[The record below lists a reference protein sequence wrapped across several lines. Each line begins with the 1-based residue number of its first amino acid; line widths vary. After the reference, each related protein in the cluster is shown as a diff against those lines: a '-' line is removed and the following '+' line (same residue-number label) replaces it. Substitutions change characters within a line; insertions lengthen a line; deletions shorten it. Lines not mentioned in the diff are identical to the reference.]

1 MREAIAIVEGNTKR
15 EGSLIWHNIS
25 GSGVKIRY
33 EHAGSLPEFQWN
45 TGCPSNLERK
55 TMNELIKLAES
66 IGELAKLPDTTKELI
81 QAQHNVINTQSARIQ
96 NLENRLVGIMSKDD
110 VKSITVSVM
119 EKFLKDIKPQS
130 DQDEY
135 TFLIDHANPDKSLEE
150 AIRKGQELQQ
160 SFWEEGEEIFTAEF
174 GPSPAGKG
182 WYGSTHMPVITL
194 LFSGSEYRFHNTIR
208 IPGRFQMKSVT
219 RWGPAI
225 RTLGDGDKVLRV
237 ESIFGW
243 NPCVGHPIG
252 IYTEP
257 ATELSSGMIVRPFEQ
272 EIRYSMIVAHNNS
285 VPVYL
290 AQNPDRLQIVNNNI
304 QSHQGSN
311 IGIFHGPH
319 IDADWMPKS
328 ARSGDDVYLG
338 DSTINH
344 NQIEGPHR
352 MEHNGSRKQ
361 AGIFFSGQA
370 VQTCFNRF
378 FGYSQCI
385 YSHGGRSRV
394 SMGNQA
400 YAKPTAD
407 GRVWARV
414 SELVGTTFCIPTA
427 NKPEEDEI
435 HPTVGAFYN
444 DIKVGKGIVVQKRA
458 GWHNAGEAFL

>member
-1 MREAIAIVEGNTKR
+1 MIIGLLEAFTLMNEEKVFLN
-15 EGSLIWHNIS
+15 
-25 GSGVKIRY
+25 Y
-33 EHAGSLPEFQWN
+33 ETQH
-45 TGCPSNLERK
+45 RK
-55 TMNELIKLAES
+55 TMKELIQLAES
-66 IGELAKLPDTTKELI
+66 IGELAKLPETTQELI

-96 NLENRLVGIMSKDD
+96 NLENRLNGLPSSDEVSGKIREIM
-110 VKSITVSVM
+110 VPALN
-119 EKFLKDIKPQS
+119 EFLKEFKESTKID
-130 DQDEY
+130 DHML
-135 TFLIDHANPDKSLEE
+135 LIDPENPDDSLEK
-150 AIRKGQELQQ
+150 AIKLGQEIQEP
-160 SFWEEGEEIFTAEF
+160 FWEEGEERFQKEF
-174 GPSPAGKG
+174 GNSPSGPG

-194 LFSGSEYRFHNTIR
+194 LFSGSQYRFHNTIR
-208 IPGRFQMKSVT
+208 IPGRFQMRSVT

-225 RTLGDGDKVLRV
+225 RTLGDGDKVLKV

-272 EIRYSMIVAHNNS
+272 DIRDCMIVAHNNS

-338 DSTINH
+338 DSTISY

-414 SELVGTTFCIPTA
+414 SELVGTTFCIPSW
-427 NKPEEDEI
+427 NRMEED
-435 HPTVGAFYN
+435 HLSPFVGAYFG
-444 DIKVGKGIVVQKRA
+444 DIRADKNERVQKTA
-458 GWHNAGEAFL
+458 GWHKAGEAFL

>member
-1 MREAIAIVEGNTKR
+1 MK
-15 EGSLIWHNIS
+15 
-25 GSGVKIRY
+25 
-33 EHAGSLPEFQWN
+33 
-45 TGCPSNLERK
+45 
-55 TMNELIKLAES
+55 ELIKLAES
-66 IGELAKLPDTTKELI
+66 IGELAKLPDTTQELI

-110 VKSITVSVM
+110 VKSITVSVV
-119 EKFLKDIKPQS
+119 EQFIKDLKPQS
-130 DQDEY
+130 DQDQY
-135 TFLIDHANPDKSLEE
+135 TFLINHANPDKSLEE
-150 AIRKGQELQQ
+150 AIRKGQEVQQ
-160 SFWEEGEEIFTAEF
+160 PFWEEGEEKFQSEF
-174 GPSPAGKG
+174 GNSPSGKG

-225 RTLGDGDKVLRV
+225 RTLGDGDKVLKV

-257 ATELSSGMIVRPFEQ
+257 ATELPSGMIVRPFEQ
-272 EIRYSMIVAHNNS
+272 DIRDCMIVAHNNC

-304 QSHQGSN
+304 QSYQGSN

-319 IDADWMPKS
+319 IEIHWMPKAVS
-328 ARSGDDVYLG
+328 PNDDVYLG
-338 DSTINH
+338 DATINH

-361 AGIFFSGQA
+361 AGIFYSGQA

-407 GRVWARV
+407 GRVWAGRD
-414 SELVGTTFCIPTA
+414 ELVGATFCIPKE
-427 NKPEEDEI
+427 NPEFEVYVGQ
-435 HPTVGAFYN
+435 TTGAFYR
-444 DIKVGKGIVVQKRA
+444 DHAPLKGSPVQKTE
-458 GWHNAGEAFL
+458 GWHKAGEVFL

>member
-1 MREAIAIVEGNTKR
+1 MKT
-15 EGSLIWHNIS
+15 LI
-25 GSGVKIRY
+25 
-33 EHAGSLPEFQWN
+33 E
-45 TGCPSNLERK
+45 
-55 TMNELIKLAES
+55 LAEEF
-66 IGELAKLPDTTKELI
+66 GALAKLPETTKELI

-96 NLENRLVGIMSKDD
+96 NLENRLNGLPSSDD
-110 VKSITVSVM
+110 VSGKVREIMIPALT
-119 EKFLKDIKPQS
+119 EFLQTFKEEFKP
-130 DQDEY
+130 DAH
-135 TFLIDHANPDKSLEE
+135 TFRIDPDYPDDSLEK
-150 AIRKGQELQQ
+150 AIKLGQEIQQ
-160 SFWEEGEEIFTAEF
+160 PFWEEGEARFQSEF
-174 GPSPAGKG
+174 GDSPSGPG

-208 IPGRFQMKSVT
+208 IPGRFQMRSVT

-225 RTLGDGDKVLRV
+225 RTLGDGDKVLKV

-257 ATELSSGMIVRPFEQ
+257 ATKLLSGMIVRPFEQ
-272 EIRYSMIVAHNNS
+272 EIRDCMIVAQNNC

-304 QSHQGSN
+304 QAHQGSN

-338 DSTINH
+338 DSTISH

-361 AGIFFSGQA
+361 AGIFYSGQA

-385 YSHGGRSRV
+385 YSHGGRSRI

-407 GRVWARV
+407 GRVWAR
-414 SELVGTTFCIPTA
+414 SAELVGTTFCVPRENHPGEDRMFATA
-427 NKPEEDEI
+427 
-435 HPTVGAFYN
+435 GAFYE
-444 DIKVGKGIVVQKRA
+444 DLQVPKSSPVQKTA
-458 GWHNAGEAFL
+458 GWHKAGEVFL

>member
-1 MREAIAIVEGNTKR
+1 
-15 EGSLIWHNIS
+15 
-25 GSGVKIRY
+25 
-33 EHAGSLPEFQWN
+33 
-45 TGCPSNLERK
+45 
-55 TMNELIKLAES
+55 MNELIKLAES
-66 IGELAKLPDTTKELI
+66 IGQLAKLPETTQELI

-96 NLENRLVGIMSKDD
+96 NLENRLLGIMSKDD

-119 EKFLKDIKPQS
+119 EQFLKDLKPQS

-160 SFWEEGEEIFTAEF
+160 PFWEEGEEKFQKEF
-174 GPSPAGKG
+174 GNSPSGKG

-194 LFSGSEYRFHNTIR
+194 LFSGSEYCFHNTIR
-208 IPGRFQMKSVT
+208 IPGRFQMRSVT

-225 RTLGDGDKVLRV
+225 RTLGDGDKVLKV
-237 ESIFGW
+237 DSIFGW

-257 ATELSSGMIVRPFEQ
+257 ATELPSGMIVRPFEQ
-272 EIRYSMIVAHNNS
+272 DIRDCMIVAHNNC

-290 AQNPDRLQIVNNNI
+290 AQNPDRLQIINNNI

-338 DSTINH
+338 DATINR

-361 AGIFFSGQA
+361 AGIFYSGQA

-385 YSHGGRSRV
+385 YSHGGRSRL

-407 GRVWARV
+407 GRVWARA
-414 SELVGTTFCIPTA
+414 SELVGTTFCIPKENRA
-427 NKPEEDEI
+427 GEDFLIE
-435 HPTVGAFYN
+435 TVGAFY
-444 DIKVGKGIVVQKRA
+444 DDLRVTKGSPVQKTA
-458 GWHNAGEAFL
+458 GWHKVGEAFL

>member
-1 MREAIAIVEGNTKR
+1 
-15 EGSLIWHNIS
+15 
-25 GSGVKIRY
+25 
-33 EHAGSLPEFQWN
+33 
-45 TGCPSNLERK
+45 
-55 TMNELIKLAES
+55 MNELIKLAES

-96 NLENRLVGIMSKDD
+96 NLENRLLGIMSKDD

-119 EKFLKDIKPQS
+119 EQFLKDLKPQS
-130 DQDEY
+130 SQDKY
-135 TFLIDHANPDKSLEE
+135 TFLIDPASPDKSLEE

-160 SFWEEGEEIFTAEF
+160 PYWEEGEEKFQHEF
-174 GPSPAGKG
+174 GDSPSGKG

-194 LFSGSEYRFHNTIR
+194 LFSGSEYRFSNTIR
-208 IPGRFQMKSVT
+208 IPGRFQMKSIT

-257 ATELSSGMIVRPFEQ
+257 ATELPNGMIVRPFEQ
-272 EIRYSMIVAHNNS
+272 DIRDNMIVAHNNC

-304 QSHQGSN
+304 QSYQGSN

-338 DSTINH
+338 DSTINN

-361 AGIFFSGQA
+361 AGIFYSGQA

-385 YSHGGRSRV
+385 YSHGGRSRL

-407 GRVWARV
+407 GRVWARHD
-414 SELVGTTFCIPTA
+414 ELVGTTFCTP
-427 NKPEEDEI
+427 NENQSSEDRMFS
-435 HPTVGAFYN
+435 TVGAFYV
-444 DIKVGKGIVVQKRA
+444 DLQAPKSSPVHKTA
-458 GWHNAGEAFL
+458 GWHKAGEAFL

>member
-1 MREAIAIVEGNTKR
+1 VEGNTKR

>member
-1 MREAIAIVEGNTKR
+1 MK
-15 EGSLIWHNIS
+15 
-25 GSGVKIRY
+25 
-33 EHAGSLPEFQWN
+33 
-45 TGCPSNLERK
+45 
-55 TMNELIKLAES
+55 ELIKLAEEFS
-66 IGELAKLPDTTKELI
+66 ALAKLPDTTRELI
-81 QAQHNVINTQSARIQ
+81 QAQHNTLNTQSARIQ
-96 NLENRLVGIMSKDD
+96 NLENRLIGIMSKND
-110 VKSITVSVM
+110 VESITVSVM
-119 EKFLKDIKPQS
+119 EQFLKDLKPKS

-135 TFLIDHANPDKSLEE
+135 TFLIDHADPDESLER
-150 AIRKGQELQQ
+150 AIRLGQEIQQ
-160 SFWEEGEEIFTAEF
+160 PFWEEGEEKFQKEF
-174 GPSPAGKG
+174 GNSPSGKG
-182 WYGSTHMPVITL
+182 WYGSTYMPVITL
-194 LFSGSEYRFHNTIR
+194 LFSGSQYRFHDTIR

-225 RTLGDGDKVLRV
+225 RTLGDGDKVLKV
-237 ESIFGW
+237 DSIFGW

-252 IYTEP
+252 VYTEP
-257 ATELSSGMIVRPFEQ
+257 ATELPSGMIVRPFEQ
-272 EIRYSMIVAHNNS
+272 DIRDCMIVAHNNS

-304 QSHQGSN
+304 QAHQGSN

-344 NQIEGPHR
+344 NQFEGPHR

-407 GRVWARV
+407 GRIWARAA
-414 SELVGTTFCIPTA
+414 ELVGTTFCMPKE
-427 NKPEEDEI
+427 NLSSEDAIFE
-435 HPTVGAFYN
+435 TVGAFYE
-444 DIKVGKGIVVQKRA
+444 DLQVPKGSQVQKTA
-458 GWHNAGEAFL
+458 GWHKAGEAFL

>member
-1 MREAIAIVEGNTKR
+1 MKN
-15 EGSLIWHNIS
+15 
-25 GSGVKIRY
+25 
-33 EHAGSLPEFQWN
+33 
-45 TGCPSNLERK
+45 
-55 TMNELIKLAES
+55 MNELIQLAES

-257 ATELSSGMIVRPFEQ
+257 ATELPSGMIVRPFEQ
-272 EIRYSMIVAHNNS
+272 DIRDNMIVAHNNC

-304 QSHQGSN
+304 QAHQGSN

-319 IDADWMPKS
+319 IEIHWMPKA
-328 ARSGDDVYLG
+328 ARPNDDVYLG
-338 DSTINH
+338 DSTISY

-361 AGIFFSGQA
+361 AGIFYSGQA

-407 GRVWARV
+407 GRVWARPN
-414 SELVGTTFCIPTA
+414 ELVGTTFCIPKENRA
-427 NKPEEDEI
+427 GEDLLLE
-435 HPTVGAFYN
+435 TVGAFY
-444 DIKVGKGIVVQKRA
+444 DDLQEPKSSPVHKTA
-458 GWHNAGEAFL
+458 GWHKAGEAFL

>member
-1 MREAIAIVEGNTKR
+1 MKNLEELAASLTEIAQ
-15 EGSLIWHNIS
+15 
-25 GSGVKIRY
+25 
-33 EHAGSLPEFQWN
+33 LPEAVQQVRQEQFGNIQ
-45 TGCPSNLERK
+45 TLGKTIEAQGRK
-55 TMNELIKLAES
+55 VALI
-66 IGELAKLPDTTKELI
+66 
-81 QAQHNVINTQSARIQ
+81 
-96 NLENRLVGIMSKDD
+96 
-110 VKSITVSVM
+110 
-119 EKFLKDIKPQS
+119 EKR
-130 DQDEY
+130 QDENHAAAMEMVKNLI
-135 TFLIDHANPDKSLEE
+135 TQEFKEFTKAATDSHQFLIDAERPDESLEQ
-150 AIRKGQELQQ
+150 AIKRGQEIQQ
-160 SFWEEGEEIFTAEF
+160 PVWEEGEEKFTKEF
-174 GPSPAGKG
+174 GNSPAGLG

-194 LFSGSEYRFHNTIR
+194 LFSGSEYRFHNTVR
-208 IPGRFQMKSVT
+208 IPGRFQMRSVT

-225 RTLGDGDKVLRV
+225 RTLGDGDKVLKV

-272 EIRYSMIVAHNNS
+272 DIRDCMIVAHNNC

-304 QSHQGSN
+304 QSYQGSN

-319 IDADWMPKS
+319 IEADWMPKS
-328 ARSGDDVYLG
+328 ARPGDDVYLG

-407 GRVWARV
+407 GRAWANPD
-414 SELVGTTFCIPTA
+414 ELVGTTFCMPHNYRI
-427 NKPEEDEI
+427 EDDTI
-435 HPTVGAFYN
+435 HPITGSFYS
-444 DIKVGKGIVVQKRA
+444 DIKLMKGSPVKKTA
-458 GWHNAGEAFL
+458 GWHKAGEVFL

>member
-1 MREAIAIVEGNTKR
+1 
-15 EGSLIWHNIS
+15 
-25 GSGVKIRY
+25 
-33 EHAGSLPEFQWN
+33 
-45 TGCPSNLERK
+45 
-55 TMNELIKLAES
+55 MNELIKLAES
-66 IGELAKLPDTTKELI
+66 IGELAKLPETTRDAI
-81 QAQHNVINTQSARIQ
+81 QKQHGRLNTQDAQIQ
-96 NLENRLVGIMSKDD
+96 DLQNRLNKLNGIPSKDEISQKILEIVKPEMD
-110 VKSITVSVM
+110 AFFEGVKSLI
-119 EKFLKDIKPQS
+119 EP
-130 DQDEY
+130 DET
-135 TFLIDHANPDKSLEE
+135 TFLIDSKNPDKSLDE
-150 AIRKGQELQQ
+150 AIRKGQEIQEP
-160 SFWEEGEEIFTAEF
+160 FWIEGEEKFTEEF
-174 GPSPAGKG
+174 GPSPAGAG

-194 LFSGSEYRFHNTIR
+194 LFCGSEYRFHNTIR

-225 RTLGDGDKVLRV
+225 RTLGDGDKVLKV
-237 ESIFGW
+237 DSIFGY

-257 ATELSSGMIVRPFEQ
+257 ATELPNGMIIRPFEQ
-272 EIRYSMIVAHNNS
+272 DIRDCMIVAHNNS

-290 AQNPDRLQIVNNNI
+290 AQNPDRLQIINNNI
-304 QSHQGSN
+304 QSYQGSN

-319 IDADWMPKS
+319 IDADWMPKT
-328 ARSGDDVYLG
+328 ARPGDDVYLG

-361 AGIFFSGQA
+361 AGIFYSGQA

-385 YSHGGRSRV
+385 YSHGGRSRI

-414 SELVGTTFCIPTA
+414 AELVGTTFCIPKE
-427 NKPEEDEI
+427 N
-435 HPTVGAFYN
+435 HPGEGSVWETVGSFYN
-444 DIKVGKGIVVQKRA
+444 DLQVAKGSPVPKTA
-458 GWHNAGEAFL
+458 GWHKAGEAFL

>member
-1 MREAIAIVEGNTKR
+1 MEGNTKR

>member
-1 MREAIAIVEGNTKR
+1 M
-15 EGSLIWHNIS
+15 
-25 GSGVKIRY
+25 
-33 EHAGSLPEFQWN
+33 
-45 TGCPSNLERK
+45 LEKNRIK
-55 TMNELIKLAES
+55 TMKELIQLAES

-96 NLENRLVGIMSKDD
+96 NLENRIVGIMSKDD

-119 EKFLKDIKPQS
+119 EQFLKDMKPQS
-130 DQDEY
+130 DEDEY

-160 SFWEEGEEIFTAEF
+160 PFWEEGEERFQKEF
-174 GPSPAGKG
+174 GNSPSGKG

-208 IPGRFQMKSVT
+208 VPGRFQMRSVT

-257 ATELSSGMIVRPFEQ
+257 ATELPSGMIVRPFEQ
-272 EIRYSMIVAHNNS
+272 DIRDNMIVAHNNC

-304 QSHQGSN
+304 QAHQGSN

-319 IDADWMPKS
+319 IEIHWMPKA
-328 ARSGDDVYLG
+328 ARPNDDVYLG
-338 DSTINH
+338 DSTISY

-361 AGIFFSGQA
+361 AGIFYSGQA

-407 GRVWARV
+407 GRVWARPN
-414 SELVGTTFCIPTA
+414 ELVGTTFCIPKENRA
-427 NKPEEDEI
+427 GEDLLLE
-435 HPTVGAFYN
+435 TVGAFY
-444 DIKVGKGIVVQKRA
+444 DDLQEPKSSPVHKTA

>member
-1 MREAIAIVEGNTKR
+1 MR
-15 EGSLIWHNIS
+15 
-25 GSGVKIRY
+25 
-33 EHAGSLPEFQWN
+33 
-45 TGCPSNLERK
+45 
-55 TMNELIKLAES
+55 
-66 IGELAKLPDTTKELI
+66 
-81 QAQHNVINTQSARIQ
+81 
-96 NLENRLVGIMSKDD
+96 
-110 VKSITVSVM
+110 
-119 EKFLKDIKPQS
+119 
-130 DQDEY
+130 
-135 TFLIDHANPDKSLEE
+135 
-150 AIRKGQELQQ
+150 
-160 SFWEEGEEIFTAEF
+160 
-174 GPSPAGKG
+174 
-182 WYGSTHMPVITL
+182 
-194 LFSGSEYRFHNTIR
+194 
-208 IPGRFQMKSVT
+208 SVT

-225 RTLGDGDKVLRV
+225 RTLGDGDKVLKV
-237 ESIFGW
+237 DSIFGY

-252 IYTEP
+252 VYTEP
-257 ATELSSGMIVRPFEQ
+257 ATELPNGMIVRPFEQ
-272 EIRYSMIVAHNNS
+272 DIRDNMIVAQNNC

-290 AQNPDRLQIVNNNI
+290 AQNPDRLQIINNNI

-344 NQIEGPHR
+344 NQFEGPHR
-352 MEHNGSRKQ
+352 MIHNGSRKQ
-361 AGIFFSGQA
+361 AGIFYSGQA

-385 YSHGGRSRV
+385 YSHGGRSRI

-444 DIKVGKGIVVQKRA
+444 DIKVGKGIVVLKTA

>member
-1 MREAIAIVEGNTKR
+1 MKN
-15 EGSLIWHNIS
+15 
-25 GSGVKIRY
+25 
-33 EHAGSLPEFQWN
+33 
-45 TGCPSNLERK
+45 
-55 TMNELIKLAES
+55 MNELIQLAES
-66 IGELAKLPDTTKELI
+66 IGALAKLPDTTRELI

-110 VKSITVSVM
+110 VKSITVGVM
-119 EKFLKDIKPQS
+119 EQFLKDLKPQS

-135 TFLIDHANPDKSLEE
+135 TFLIDHVNPDKSLDE

-160 SFWEEGEEIFTAEF
+160 PFWEEGEARFQSEF
-174 GPSPAGKG
+174 GNSPSGKG

-208 IPGRFQMKSVT
+208 LPGRFQMRSVT

-225 RTLGDGDKVLRV
+225 RTLGDGDKVLKV

-257 ATELSSGMIVRPFEQ
+257 ATELPSGMIVRPFEQ
-272 EIRYSMIVAHNNS
+272 DIRDNMIVAHNNC

-304 QSHQGSN
+304 QAHQGSN

-319 IDADWMPKS
+319 INADWMPKS

-338 DSTINH
+338 DATISY

-361 AGIFFSGQA
+361 AGIFYSGQA

-385 YSHGGRSRV
+385 YSHGGRSRI

-444 DIKVGKGIVVQKRA
+444 DIKVGKGIEAQKTA
-458 GWHNAGEAFL
+458 GWHKAGEAFL

>member
-1 MREAIAIVEGNTKR
+1 MT
-15 EGSLIWHNIS
+15 
-25 GSGVKIRY
+25 
-33 EHAGSLPEFQWN
+33 
-45 TGCPSNLERK
+45 
-55 TMNELIKLAES
+55 
-66 IGELAKLPDTTKELI
+66 
-81 QAQHNVINTQSARIQ
+81 
-96 NLENRLVGIMSKDD
+96 KDD

-119 EKFLKDIKPQS
+119 EKFLKDMKPQS

-150 AIRKGQELQQ
+150 AIRKGQEIQQ
-160 SFWEEGEEIFTAEF
+160 TFWEEGEEKFAAEF
-174 GPSPAGKG
+174 GDSPSGPG
-182 WYGSTHMPVITL
+182 WYGSTHMPAITL

-225 RTLGDGDKVLRV
+225 RTLGDGDKVLKV
-237 ESIFGW
+237 DSIFGW

-257 ATELSSGMIVRPFEQ
+257 ATELPSGMIVRPFEQ
-272 EIRYSMIVAHNNS
+272 EIRDSMIVAHNNC

-290 AQNPDRLQIVNNNI
+290 AQNPDRLQIINNNI
-304 QSHQGSN
+304 QAHQGSN

-319 IDADWMPKS
+319 IDADWMPKA

-338 DSTINH
+338 DATINH

-352 MEHNGSRKQ
+352 MEHNRSRKQ

-385 YSHGGRSRV
+385 YSHGGRSRI

-407 GRVWARV
+407 GRVWANPD
-414 SELVGTTFCIPTA
+414 ELVGTTFCTPKE
-427 NKPEEDEI
+427 NQNSEDRMFA
-435 HPTVGAFYN
+435 TVGAFYN
-444 DIKVGKGIVVQKRA
+444 DIKVGKGIVVHKTA
-458 GWHNAGEAFL
+458 GWHKAGEVFL

>member
-1 MREAIAIVEGNTKR
+1 MK
-15 EGSLIWHNIS
+15 
-25 GSGVKIRY
+25 
-33 EHAGSLPEFQWN
+33 
-45 TGCPSNLERK
+45 
-55 TMNELIKLAES
+55 ELIKLAEEFS
-66 IGELAKLPDTTKELI
+66 ALAKLPDTTRELI
-81 QAQHNVINTQSARIQ
+81 QAQHNTLNTQSARIQ
-96 NLENRLVGIMSKDD
+96 NLENRLIGIMSKND
-110 VKSITVSVM
+110 VESITVSVM
-119 EKFLKDIKPQS
+119 EQFLKDLKPKS

-135 TFLIDHANPDKSLEE
+135 TFLIDHADPDESLER
-150 AIRKGQELQQ
+150 AIRLGQEIQQ
-160 SFWEEGEEIFTAEF
+160 PFWEEGEEKFQKEF
-174 GPSPAGKG
+174 GNSPSGKG
-182 WYGSTHMPVITL
+182 WYGSTYMPVITL
-194 LFSGSEYRFHNTIR
+194 LFSGSQYRFHDTIR

-225 RTLGDGDKVLRV
+225 RTLGDGDKVLKV

-252 IYTEP
+252 VYTEP
-257 ATELSSGMIVRPFEQ
+257 ATELPSGMIVRPFEQ
-272 EIRYSMIVAHNNS
+272 DIRDCMIVAHNNS

-304 QSHQGSN
+304 QAHQGSN

-344 NQIEGPHR
+344 NQFEGPHR

-407 GRVWARV
+407 GRIWARAA
-414 SELVGTTFCIPTA
+414 ELVGTTFCMPKE
-427 NKPEEDEI
+427 NLSSEDAIFE
-435 HPTVGAFYN
+435 TVGAFYE
-444 DIKVGKGIVVQKRA
+444 DLQVPKGSQVQKTA
-458 GWHNAGEAFL
+458 GWHKAGEAFL